1 MLVDSSVDKT
11 SPLET
16 DVNDWELFF
25 MRCCIPLAL
34 SMNNRGLTGTIMSLC
49 FMTTSEKVRTQKLIS
64 GNVYIEAIRSRST
77 NLSLRTKERGQV
89 ETHWLHT
96 SRLSHVAKN
105 WPRCPCESTI
115 SCDISIWQAIPIH
128 FRCIIITNESY

>member
-1 MLVDSSVDKT
+1 MRSIDIENQMLWHTRNYGSWQIFRVLNVKVFHCLGVTPVLVDNSVDKI

-34 SMNNRGLTGTIMSLC
+34 SMNNRGLTGTHISLC
-49 FMTTSEKVRTQKLIS
+49 FLRTSEKVRTQKLIS

-89 ETHWLHT
+89 ETDWLHT
-96 SRLSHVAKN
+96 
-105 WPRCPCESTI
+105 
-115 SCDISIWQAIPIH
+115 
-128 FRCIIITNESY
+128 